1 MKVINETELKGKK
14 VLLRLDIDVPLE
26 FRVQSSEL
34 VVVEDFRL
42 KAGLPT
48 LKLCIE
54 SASKIIIIGHLGR
67 PFKTAE
73 DEKNGLPAG
82 RQGNP
87 QDLSAKPV
95 ADWYKKELGVD
106 IFFASSLEE
115 ASKSNA
121 KIVLLENTRFFHGE
135 VPGAE
140 YHASCTSKTCDVD
153 FAAKLAS
160 LGDIYI
166 NEAFASHNK
175 AASTT
180 ILPTLLPHY
189 AGLNFAKEVET
200 LLRVRENPSKP
211 FIVIMGG
218 AKVADKL
225 PVITVLAKSADA
237 VLVGG
242 KLIHEIREEQTE
254 LPSNVMVGKLN
265 DTGFDIALETT
276 SAWKGLIGR
285 AKMIVWN
292 GPVGKF
298 EDPINT
304 QTKDIAEAIV
314 ESGAESILGGG
325 DTITALSMYKIPTD
339 KFSFVSTGGGAM
351 LKLLSEGTLSTI
363 EALE

>member
-1 MKVINETELKGKK
+1 MKTVNQNELKGKK

-26 FRVQSSEL
+26 GGKVI
-34 VVVEDFRL
+34 EDFRL

-54 SASKIIIIGHLGR
+54 NASKIIIIGHLGR

-73 DEKNGLPAG
+73 DEKD
-82 RQGNP
+82 GNP
-87 QDLSAKPV
+87 KALSAKPV
-95 ADWYKKELGVD
+95 CEWYQNELGQQV
-106 IFFASSLEE
+106 FFAESLEE
-115 ASKSNA
+115 ASGSDA

-153 FAAKLAS
+153 FAGKLAA
-160 LGDIYI
+160 LGEIYI

-180 ILPTLLPHY
+180 IIPTLLPSY

-200 LLRVRENPSKP
+200 LLRVREKPVKP
-211 FIVIMGG
+211 FIAIMGG

-242 KLIHEIREEQTE
+242 KLIHEVREEQTE
-254 LPSNVMVGKLN
+254 LPANVMVGKLN
-265 DTGFDIALETT
+265 DTGFDIAVETT
-276 SAWKGLIGR
+276 SAWKGLISR

-298 EDPINT
+298 EDPVND
-304 QTKDIAEAIV
+304 QTKYIAESII

-325 DTITALSMYKIPTD
+325 DTITALSLYKIDTD

-351 LKLLSEGTLSTI
+351 LKLLSEGTLLTI
-363 EALE
+363 EALNGSEA

>member
-1 MKVINETELKGKK
+1 MKIINQSDVHGKK
-14 VLLRLDIDVPLE
+14 VLLRLDIDVPLRQAQGKPE
-26 FRVQSSEL
+26 VT
-34 VVVEDFRL
+34 EDFRL
-42 KAGLPT
+42 KAGLAT

-54 SASKIIIIGHLGR
+54 NASKIIIIGHLGR

-73 DEKNGLPAG
+73 DEKNG
-82 RQGNP
+82 NP
-87 QDLSAKPV
+87 TDLSAKPV
-95 ADWYKKELGVD
+95 ADWYQKELGMDV
-106 IFFASSLEE
+106 FFAQTLEE
-115 ASKSNA
+115 ASESDA
-121 KIVLLENTRFFHGE
+121 KIVFLENTRFFHGE

-140 YHASCTSKTCDVD
+140 YHATCISKTCDVD

-160 LGDIYI
+160 LGDIYV

-180 ILPTLLPHY
+180 IVPTLLPSY

-200 LLRVRENPSKP
+200 LLRVREKPVKP
-211 FIVIMGG
+211 FIAIMGG

-225 PVITVLAKSADA
+225 PVITELSRSADA

-242 KLIHEIREEQTE
+242 KLIHEIRAEQTE
-254 LPSNVMVGKLN
+254 MPANVMVGKLN
-265 DTGFDIALETT
+265 ETGFDIAPETT
-276 SAWKGLIGR
+276 SAWKGLIAR

-292 GPVGKF
+292 GPVGKS
-298 EDPINT
+298 EDPINN

-325 DTITALSMYKIPTD
+325 DTITALSMYKITTD

-351 LKLLSEGTLSTI
+351 LKLLSEGTLPTI
-363 EALE
+363 EALNGSKS